1 MVNLRLLFVLVL
13 ALVPHALVTAAGE
26 NETTVYTDRQ
36 LFAAICA
43 QTPLI
48 WLGADLNLR
57 EQQ

>member
-1 MVNLRLLFVLVL
+1 MSLRVLFVLS
-13 ALVPHALVTAAGE
+13 LVGWAALVTAAGE
-26 NETTVYTDRQ
+26 NETTVYTDKQ

-48 WLGADLNLR
+48 WLGADLSLR